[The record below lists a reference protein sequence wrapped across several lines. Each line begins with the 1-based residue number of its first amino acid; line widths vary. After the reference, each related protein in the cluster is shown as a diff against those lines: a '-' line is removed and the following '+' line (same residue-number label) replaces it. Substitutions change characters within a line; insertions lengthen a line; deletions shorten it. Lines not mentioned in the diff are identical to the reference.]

1 MSQFFDQA
9 SLVMVPSGYK
19 TGKVYSQKPLSADG
33 ELTFTRSNDTATR
46 VGSDGLIQRVRT
58 NLVPDGLLF
67 NTSTGVL
74 YTTVTSDSP
83 ISGVNSTRITKN
95 EAAGTLKYGI
105 QTCSTPTI
113 ASNTTHT
120 ISRFFKYDGF
130 NTTTSIESNN
140 GGQWS
145 GTFIQNIDIASTGV
159 TLQAPSG
166 CSSKIT
172 NVGSGWYRVDVTKAI
187 GTVTVGGPVTYL
199 LKVDS
204 ALSTGQGFLTAA
216 AQLEVSDFGATDYIL
231 TTSGA
236 VSVGPVANLPRLD
249 YLGSSCGKLL
259 LEPQRTNSVPNSENF
274 NAVSWL
280 IQNSSV
286 TSNAAISPTGYM
298 DADKLVENTSNST
311 HRVLTS
317 AGLTISGSV
326 SISLF
331 AKKAER
337 SWVFIGNNNIVGAFF
352 NLENGTIGTTGV
364 GSTPSIIDYGNG
376 WYRCIITATAV
387 ANERITIYAA
397 TADNTYTYTGDGT
410 SGLYI
415 WGATI
420 ESSATYE
427 TSYINT
433 LGAAVTRGQGFL
445 RKTSISSV
453 INSPEGTM
461 FLDVAALADDGTNRY
476 FSINDGTAA
485 NYIYFRYVSTSN
497 NMIMRVVIGGVT
509 INTLT
514 YVSPDTTAF
523 SKIALKWKGGDY
535 AFWVNGVERGTDT
548 TATAFGAGVLT
559 EIVADFPTGLG
570 GAFPSKIKQLLIFP
584 TALTDVQLAELTSL

>member
-9 SLVMVPSGYK
+9 SLVMIPSGYK

-420 ESSATYE
+420 ESSATYG

-433 LGAAVTRGQGFL
+433 LGAAVTRGVDAINEQIAG
-445 RKTSISSV
+445 ISTASA
-453 INSPEGTM
+453 GTF
-461 FLDVAALADDGTNRY
+461 FLD
-476 FSINDGTAA
+476 F
-485 NYIYFRYVSTSN
+485 
-497 NMIMRVVIGGVT
+497 
-509 INTLT
+509 
-514 YVSPDTTAF
+514 
-523 SKIALKWKGGDY
+523 
-535 AFWVNGVERGTDT
+535 ERGLT
-548 TATAFGAGVLT
+548 TATSRDDSTDGFFYRSGAGFPAVNSI
-559 EIVADFPTGLG
+559 EIASDTDGSVRFAKRVNSVFASMYTNNTLNRYKMLVKWNGTTAKAYVNGTQVFSGALVWSSALEYVGYNADFRK
-570 GAFPSKIKQLLIFP
+570 SVNQLLIFP
-584 TALTDVQLAELTSL
+584 TEISDTDAISLTTI